1 MLDFKLSSMVMVL
14 MIFFIAKIS
23 FETVMTEKV
32 PERINDRSAASIDK
46 SYQDHLNKR

>member
-23 FETVMTEKV
+23 FEAVTTEKI
-32 PERINDRSAASIDK
+32 PERVNDRSAASIDK
-46 SYQDHLNKR
+46 SYQDHLNKK